1 VLDSDR
7 LETITSSC
15 PYRQAPGADRLG
27 KESPTALI
35 DRTSPIPYYFQ
46 LAELLEQEIT
56 GGRWPS
62 DFQLPSEPELC
73 EQFGLSRT
81 TVRQALARLEK
92 RGLIE
97 RLKGQG
103 TFVRQGPPGL
113 WLLQS
118 SEGFFQ
124 DEVDRLGRTVTSRI
138 VRAERGTLPAWAC
151 QALELMPHSEGAT
164 LERLRSVDGL
174 VALYVANH
182 LVAAVADAALAIAN
196 PNESLYRRLREQADV
211 VPHGGRRTLEAIA
224 AEPWLAELLELP
236 AGAPVA
242 FIESVSWDEG
252 MLPFD
257 CYRAWLRTDRTR
269 VDIQAAGP
277 PVATDRDRLRGE
289 DAWKPSRARRR

>member
-1 VLDSDR
+1 

-15 PYRQAPGADRLG
+15 PYKQARRRSRLV
-27 KESPTALI
+27 KESPAVLI
-35 DRTSPIPYYFQ
+35 DRASPVPYYFQ

-56 GGRWPS
+56 GGRWQS
-62 DFQLPSEPELC
+62 GFRLPSEPELC

-103 TFVRQGPPGL
+103 TFVRQGLPGL

-138 VRAERGTLPAWAC
+138 LRAERGSLPAWAC
-151 QALELMPHSEGAT
+151 QALELLPGTEGAT

-174 VALYVANH
+174 VALYVVNH
-182 LVAAVADAALAIAN
+182 LPAAVAEAALAITN
-196 PNESLYRRLREQADV
+196 QNESLYRRLREQAEV

-236 AGAPVA
+236 PGAPVA
-242 FIESVSWDEG
+242 FIESVSWDAD
-252 MLPFD
+252 MRPFD

-277 PVATDRDRLRGE
+277 ATTTDLPAALHE
-289 DAWKPSRARRR
+289 DERA

>member
-1 VLDSDR
+1 M
-7 LETITSSC
+7 
-15 PYRQAPGADRLG
+15 
-27 KESPTALI
+27 I
-35 DRTSPIPYYFQ
+35 DRDSPVPYYFQ

-56 GGRWPS
+56 AGRWES
-62 DFQLPSEPELC
+62 GFRLPSEPELC
-73 EQFGLSRT
+73 EQLGLSRT

-97 RLKGQG
+97 RLKGHG

-124 DEVDRLGRTVTSRI
+124 DEVDRLGREVTSRI
-138 VRAERGTLPAWAC
+138 LRAERAPLPEWAC
-151 QALELMPHSEGAT
+151 LALELAPHSEGAT

-174 VALYVANH
+174 VALYVVNH
-182 LVAAVADAALAIAN
+182 LAARVADVALDVAN

-211 VPHGGRRTLEAIA
+211 VPHGGRRTLQAIA

-236 AGAPVA
+236 TGAPLA
-242 FIESVSWDEG
+242 FIESVSWDAE
-252 MLPFD
+252 MRPFD

-269 VDIQAAGP
+269 VDIQAAGQDSHEIRATP
-277 PVATDRDRLRGE
+277 PEER
-289 DAWKPSRARRR
+289 